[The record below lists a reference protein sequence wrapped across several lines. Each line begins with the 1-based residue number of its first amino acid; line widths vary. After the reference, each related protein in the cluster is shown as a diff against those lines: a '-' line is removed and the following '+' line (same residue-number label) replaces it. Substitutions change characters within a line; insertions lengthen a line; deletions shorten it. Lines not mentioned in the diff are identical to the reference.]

1 MRRETRFGP
10 EGKAKANAG
19 RFPGLP
25 IEGVSALWRGRPKWW
40 NGIHIRLK
48 ICRRKAYRFESGLG
62 YDNPNSIKWLYFSY
76 LHKFTKGFYTYVKN
90 VEI

>member
-1 MRRETRFGP
+1 MPKEAGFGR
-10 EGKAKANAG
+10 EGKAKANDA

-25 IEGVSALWRGRPKWW
+25 IGGVSALWSRRPKWW

-62 YDNPNSIKWLYFSY
+62 YDNPSSIKSLYCSY
-76 LHKFTKGFYTYVKN
+76 LHKFTKGFYTYVKD